1 MKLVMSE
8 KEGDQNMI
16 IRFEFKHGGF
26 IECEIDVDQSW
37 DQVATKIYES
47 DLVIGEHDD
56 CTVGFAFQTNELKSI
71 RRVH

>member
-1 MKLVMSE
+1 MM
-8 KEGDQNMI
+8 

-37 DQVATKIYES
+37 DEVATKIYES
-47 DLVIGEHDD
+47 HFIIGDNDD
-56 CTVGFAFQTNELKSI
+56 GSIGFAFLRSELKYI